1 MKQLSSFFLVLFA
14 FLMPIQLTAQCFPG
28 WTNYLP
34 FTSTNSTAGPLLN
47 FQVKVTVNTLVFISG
62 GNMNSAGNDIR
73 FSNQVCGNLP
83 YFIESGINTANTVIW
98 IKVDS
103 IPASGS
109 TTFNMYYGNPTAPA
123 LSNADSVF
131 DFHDDFNDNI
141 FDLTKWETRGTFLS
155 LVESG
160 GVVTGV
166 GNGNWEYFRSRVN
179 FTGPIVIE
187 DRFQAGT
194 SAGFTLGVTATD
206 NRYTLRENGGIC
218 GTTYDPDVSTSN
230 TYFDAAYPG
239 VPFPLAGMND
249 FRAVVKINANYIEM
263 SSYCNLTTS
272 NCNNVPRSLNT
283 YTAPQFNIG
292 YSAWGNGS
300 NIVVD
305 WVRVRKYVSAEP
317 VTVAGTPQG
326 NFVLRP
332 ISLNDSTLCPGQAFT
347 MDFDVVG
354 TFVPG
359 NIYTG
364 QLSDALGS
372 FAVPS
377 AVGTLAGSSP
387 GTFTMSCMIPANAA
401 PGTTYL
407 LRLTATNPALTGQNS
422 SFFVT
427 VHQPPMVNLGPDT
440 SVCGGS
446 IVLDAGNQG
455 SNFLWSDNSMAQ
467 TLTPTLT
474 NNYWVLV
481 TDRNGCTGSD
491 TVHLNMSAAPV
502 VALGPDFSACPG
514 TILLDAGNPGSTY
527 LWSSGPTTQTISPG
541 TAGTYSVVVT
551 NGGGCVATDTVTVS
565 LYPVPSPVLSVLGNT
580 LDAGG
585 PFSSYTWY
593 LNNVLILGANSQ
605 TYTASQSGWYR
616 VEVTNSNGCVG
627 IDSLSVNV
635 VTGREIDLNSSF
647 KIWPNPVNDYVNIQ
661 FPSTSGFDIHVTVSD
676 ANGKTVQKRNLL
688 ANGNSE
694 TMRLDISNLSKGI
707 YHISVTTPEG
717 VAPFRFVRE

>member
-206 NRYTLRENGGIC
+206 NRYTLRENGGLC

-249 FRAVVKINANYIEM
+249 FRAVVKINANFIW
-263 SSYCNLTTS
+263 L
-272 NCNNVPRSLNT
+272 
-283 YTAPQFNIG
+283 F
-292 YSAWGNGS
+292 
-300 NIVVD
+300 
-305 WVRVRKYVSAEP
+305 
-317 VTVAGTPQG
+317 
-326 NFVLRP
+326 
-332 ISLNDSTLCPGQAFT
+332 
-347 MDFDVVG
+347 
-354 TFVPG
+354 
-359 NIYTG
+359 
-364 QLSDALGS
+364 S
-372 FAVPS
+372 FSKSEQVK
-377 AVGTLAGSSP
+377 TKT
-387 GTFTMSCMIPANAA
+387 TFTLM
-401 PGTTYL
+401 
-407 LRLTATNPALTGQNS
+407 
-422 SFFVT
+422 
-427 VHQPPMVNLGPDT
+427 H
-440 SVCGGS
+440 
-446 IVLDAGNQG
+446 
-455 SNFLWSDNSMAQ
+455 
-467 TLTPTLT
+467 
-474 NNYWVLV
+474 
-481 TDRNGCTGSD
+481 
-491 TVHLNMSAAPV
+491 H
-502 VALGPDFSACPG
+502 
-514 TILLDAGNPGSTY
+514 
-527 LWSSGPTTQTISPG
+527 
-541 TAGTYSVVVT
+541 
-551 NGGGCVATDTVTVS
+551 
-565 LYPVPSPVLSVLGNT
+565 
-580 LDAGG
+580 
-585 PFSSYTWY
+585 
-593 LNNVLILGANSQ
+593 
-605 TYTASQSGWYR
+605 
-616 VEVTNSNGCVG
+616 
-627 IDSLSVNV
+627 
-635 VTGREIDLNSSF
+635 
-647 KIWPNPVNDYVNIQ
+647 
-661 FPSTSGFDIHVTVSD
+661 
-676 ANGKTVQKRNLL
+676 
-688 ANGNSE
+688 
-694 TMRLDISNLSKGI
+694 
-707 YHISVTTPEG
+707 PEG
-717 VAPFRFVRE
+717 